1 MKSNFKENQMLSH
14 GAYIM
19 LFTAI
24 LTKLIGALFKI
35 PLSQDYC
42 LGDLGFGYFSAAYD
56 LYTPISTLAISGFPL
71 AISRIIASYIAQN
84 KYAEIKEAFRC
95 SKKILL
101 IISIVEFVVIAIIIV
116 PFSKLTDT
124 TGNGIYS
131 LIAILPTVVISSVI
145 SLYRGYFEGFSNM
158 KPPAI
163 SNIIEALGKLILGF
177 SFAIITLKLTHNV
190 AFAAAAALFGISVGL
205 FVSTLYIFKKY
216 RKDIKGIDFENYS
229 LKEDFDKKFLYKKI
243 FSVIVPVGLAS
254 LAGSFVVLIDT
265 LTVRAQLTFA
275 MGTNSSFF
283 SYIYR
288 PLIEETNI
296 TKIEFLPTVLYGIK
310 GKAFTLFNIIITLAM
325 SLGIS
330 AVPAVAKFKA
340 QNNKTEMINSADS
353 SLKITTMICFPVAAG
368 FISVGSKIMSLLY
381 GDGVSAQIGA
391 KMLMIYGFATVFAGV
406 SIVLGNILQGM
417 GAYSH
422 VFRNIILGILL
433 KIILNFILTEI
444 TVLNIYGCCFSTL
457 ICYIFIFTLHL
468 ITFYKNS
475 NKLPCT
481 SIFIKPFFAAIICG
495 AVAYIGSNFSENKVI
510 FLLWVLVSG
519 IVYFVFLFVL
529 KFFNPQD
536 FEVLPFSQKLLN
548 CENSQKN
555 DVF

>member
-1 MKSNFKENQMLSH
+1 MKSNFKENQTLNQ

-71 AISRIIASYIAQN
+71 AISRIIASYVAQN
-84 KYAEIKEAFRC
+84 RYAEIKEAFKC

-101 IISIVEFVVIAIIIV
+101 IISLIEFIFIALIIV

-131 LIAILPTVVISSVI
+131 LVAILPTVVISSVI

-158 KPPAI
+158 RPPAV

-177 SFAIITLKLTHNV
+177 SFAIITLKVTQNV
-190 AFAAAAALFGISVGL
+190 ALAAAAALFGISVGL
-205 FVSTLYIFKKY
+205 LFSTLYIFKKY
-216 RKDIKGIDFENYS
+216 KKDINAIDFTKYS
-229 LKEDFDKKFLYKKI
+229 LKEGFDEKNLYKKI
-243 FSVIVPVGLAS
+243 FSVIIPVGFAS

-265 LTVRAQLTFA
+265 LTVRVQLSFA
-275 MGTNSSFF
+275 MGNSSSFF
-283 SYIYR
+283 SYVYR
-288 PLIEETNI
+288 MLIEETGI
-296 TKIEFLPTVLYGIK
+296 TKLEFLPTVLYGIK
-310 GKAFTLFNIIITLAM
+310 GKAFTLFNIILTLAM

-330 AVPAVAKFKA
+330 AVPVVTKFKA
-340 QNNKTEMINSADS
+340 QNNKIEMVNSANS
-353 SLKITTMICFPVAAG
+353 SLKITTMVCFPVAAG

-381 GDGVSAQIGA
+381 GDSVSAQIGA
-391 KMLMIYGFATVFAGV
+391 KMLIIYGFATVFAGV
-406 SIVLGNILQGM
+406 SIVLGNILQGI

-422 VFRNIILGILL
+422 VFRNIISGILL
-433 KIILNFILTEI
+433 KILLNFILTDI
-444 TVLNIYGCCFSTL
+444 RSLNIYGCCLSTL
-457 ICYIFIFTLHL
+457 ICYIFIFILH
-468 ITFYKNS
+468 IFTFYKYCKKIPLVS
-475 NKLPCT
+475 V
-481 SIFIKPFFAAIICG
+481 FVKPFFAAIICG

-536 FEVLPFSQKLLN
+536 FEFLPFGSKISKL
-548 CENSQKN
+548 CK
-555 DVF
+555 